1 MNKDNIKESTA
12 NKIGAYIKKKL
23 SFLAECPE
31 SLSQATLAKL
41 RKGIGMMPG
50 EKPELYGFFLQDMPE
65 EFWNNE
71 GRITNEEWACYLAL
85 TLYSLHQQGN
95 SPVLHNMHQKERESL
110 GNALRRLAAAQ
121 GDSNAKERMQKKLQ
135 MVITSKDMG
144 EFSHHLKGIITL
156 LRGAGIP
163 VNYVELAKDIYYF
176 QFEGSKTKVSL
187 KWGQDYFRKDKEET
201 ENE

>member
-1 MNKDNIKESTA
+1 
-12 NKIGAYIKKKL
+12 
-23 SFLAECPE
+23 
-31 SLSQATLAKL
+31 
-41 RKGIGMMPG
+41 
-50 EKPELYGFFLQDMPE
+50 
-65 EFWNNE
+65 
-71 GRITNEEWACYLAL
+71 
-85 TLYSLHQQGN
+85 
-95 SPVLHNMHQKERESL
+95 MHQKERESL